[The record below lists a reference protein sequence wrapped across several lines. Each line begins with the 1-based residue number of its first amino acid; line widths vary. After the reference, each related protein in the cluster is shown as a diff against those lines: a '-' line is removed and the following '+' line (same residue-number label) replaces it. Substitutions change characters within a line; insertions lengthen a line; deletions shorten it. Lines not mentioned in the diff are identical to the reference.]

1 MLDIEQKLRQAIS
14 LRESGDGEQA
24 RELWLSLLEEEPDN
38 AEIWY
43 QAAWTHDALGLEREA
58 VPFYEEAI
66 RLGLGEE
73 SLAGALLGLG
83 STFRSIGEYGRAS
96 EVLERGLK
104 TFPERREFRVFYAM
118 VLYNL
123 GRHAKA
129 MELLLAEIADTSGDD
144 GIRGYAKAIRFY
156 ADKLDEVWE

>member
-1 MLDIEQKLRQAIS
+1 MNIEQKIRQAIS
-14 LRESGDGEQA
+14 LRASGDAEQA
-24 RELWLSLLEEEPDN
+24 RECWLSLLEEEPGN

-43 QAAWTHDALGLEREA
+43 QTAWTHDALGLEREA
-58 VPFYEEAI
+58 VPYYEEAI

-83 STFRSIGEYGRAS
+83 STLRTLGEYGRAS
-96 EVLERGLK
+96 EVLEQGLR

-123 GRHAKA
+123 GRHAQA

>member
-1 MLDIEQKLRQAIS
+1 MPDTEQKIRQAIS
-14 LRESGDGEQA
+14 LRESGDAEQA
-24 RELWLSLLEEEPDN
+24 RKLWLSLLEEEPGN

-43 QAAWTHDALGLEREA
+43 QTAWTHDVLGLEREA
-58 VPFYEEAI
+58 VPYYEEAI

-83 STFRSIGEYGRAS
+83 STFRSLGEYGRAA
-96 EVLERGLK
+96 EVLERGMGA
-104 TFPERREFRVFYAM
+104 FPERREFRVFYAM

-123 GRHAKA
+123 GRHPKA

-144 GIRGYAKAIRFY
+144 GIRGYARAIRFY
-156 ADKLDEVWE
+156 ADKLDEVWQ